1 MSELERERTA
11 PRAEA
16 VLDITGMTCASC
28 VARVEKRLQR
38 VDGVTATV
46 NLATE
51 SARVEYPA
59 DLAPARLVA
68 AVREAAEG
76 HASERRLRAGRWGF
90 RRLWGRAGT

>member
-1 MSELERERTA
+1 MSELERHAREGTA

-38 VDGVTATV
+38 VDGVTAAV

-68 AVREAAEG
+68 AVREAGYDAVV
-76 HASERRLRAGRWGF
+76 RRGPE
-90 RRLWGRAGT
+90 TEP

>member
-1 MSELERERTA
+1 
-11 PRAEA
+11 
-16 VLDITGMTCASC
+16 MTCASC

-38 VDGVTATV
+38 VDGVTASV

-68 AVREAAEG
+68 AVREAGYDAVVRRAPETEPSDAG
-76 HASERRLRAGRWGF
+76 AHGPGTAPHSRPASR
-90 RRLWGRAGT
+90 